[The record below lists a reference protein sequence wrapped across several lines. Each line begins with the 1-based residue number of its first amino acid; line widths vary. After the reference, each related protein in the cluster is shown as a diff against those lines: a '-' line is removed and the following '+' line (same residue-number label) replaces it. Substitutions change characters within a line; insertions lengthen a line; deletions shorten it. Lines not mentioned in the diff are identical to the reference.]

1 MNCLNCGHEIKAN
14 QSFCTK
20 CGTPV
25 QQAAPPAYL
34 PAKEQSV
41 RSDDVAEKVKAAS
54 TDAIDAL
61 KKFAVNPVGGLL
73 TAFESLDKQR
83 AMMVGIVF
91 GAVFVA
97 CLILGSIFMAI
108 HFGSP
113 RIVETLRTLI
123 MGIVV
128 FFSIVGASALARKA
142 FGGAGSIESDCFIG
156 GASLLPMGLLSL
168 LSGLLGFGA
177 FELITIL
184 FVFAMCYTV
193 LMLYTGCTQISQI
206 PDSRA
211 ALAVSA
217 MLSITMLLASI
228 IVRRTI

>member
-1 MNCLNCGHEIKAN
+1 MHCENCGHEIRVN
-14 QSFCTK
+14 QAFCTK
-20 CGTPV
+20 CGTPA
-25 QQAAPPAYL
+25 QQTAPPPYTAAPPAN
-34 PAKEQSV
+34 V
-41 RSDDVAEKVKAAS
+41 RSDEVADKVKAAS
-54 TDAIDAL
+54 ADAIDAL

-73 TAFESLDKQR
+73 SAFESLDKER

-91 GAVFVA
+91 GAVFVL

-108 HFGSP
+108 HFTSP
-113 RIVETLRTLI
+113 RVVDVLRTLI
-123 MGIVV
+123 MAIVV

-156 GASLLPMGLLSL
+156 GASLLPMGIFSL
-168 LSGLLGFGA
+168 LSGVIGFGA
-177 FELITIL
+177 FEIITIL
-184 FVFAMCYTV
+184 FVFAICYTV

-217 MLSITMLLASI
+217 MLSITMLLASL